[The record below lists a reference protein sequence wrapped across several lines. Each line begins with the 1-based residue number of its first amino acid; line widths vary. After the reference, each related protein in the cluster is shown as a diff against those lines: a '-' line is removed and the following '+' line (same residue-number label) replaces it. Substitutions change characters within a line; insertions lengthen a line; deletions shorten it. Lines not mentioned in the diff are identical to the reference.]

1 MELAIIVLNQTV
13 TMFILMAIGYTLY
26 KLQIIS
32 NHCSKELSRMLISV
46 VIPAVIVKSYAVEFC
61 QEKLY
66 RLGMAC
72 QAAEVAKATAKVISF
87 VL

>member
-32 NHCSKELSRMLISV
+32 NHCLPGKALPFGNGLSSGGGSFGHSHCHQLCFVWR
-46 VIPAVIVKSYAVEFC
+46 
-61 QEKLY
+61 
-66 RLGMAC
+66 
-72 QAAEVAKATAKVISF
+72 QAED
-87 VL
+87 